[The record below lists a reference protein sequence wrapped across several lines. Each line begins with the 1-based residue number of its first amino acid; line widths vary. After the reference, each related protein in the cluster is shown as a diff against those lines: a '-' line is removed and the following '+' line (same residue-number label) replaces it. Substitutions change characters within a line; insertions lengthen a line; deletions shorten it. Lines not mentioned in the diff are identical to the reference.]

1 VNILFIQTGGTID
14 KAYPKTN
21 HGYAFEID
29 SPAFTR
35 ILERARVKASFE
47 QVTLCRKD
55 STEVTGEDRLALKH
69 LIQESSFQYIVIT
82 HGSDTLIETAR
93 FLGNIKGKTIVLTG
107 AFLPETFKDSDA
119 DFNLGLAVAAVQLAK
134 AGTYIAM
141 NGQVLNP
148 AACIKNN
155 KSGNF
160 EKTYE

>member
-14 KAYPKTN
+14 KAYPKSN
-21 HGYAFEID
+21 QGYAFEID
-29 SPAFTR
+29 SPAFTK
-35 ILERARVKASFE
+35 ILERARVNGTFE
-47 QVTLCRKD
+47 QITLCRKD
-55 STEVTGEDRLALKH
+55 STEMTDEDRLALKH
-69 LIQESSFQYIVIT
+69 LIQESPFQHVVIT

-93 FLGNIKGKTIVLTG
+93 FLSNIKDKTIVLTG

-119 DFNLGLAVAAVQLAK
+119 DFNLGLAVSAVQLAK

-141 NGQVLNP
+141 NGQILDP
-148 AACIKNN
+148 AACLKND